1 MKSRTRRQVQDGPC
15 HTYDSLR
22 FQCVPR
28 DVLTFG
34 AALLTC
40 VLYFA
45 SLTPR
50 KGGLLIPIPNSR
62 TSAVR
67 NSVAFEKLGAEA
79 LDAIVNVRL
88 TTEEKERLRDDAD
101 MAALSMSALIR
112 ARYFGRPVVAHAD
125 QVMIK
130 ELRRLG
136 GLMKHLHNESN
147 GAYAAETSAALQL
160 LGDAIRRVGRT

>member
-1 MKSRTRRQVQDGPC
+1 MRFAFHMCAKGRTHIRRFASHMGTQPAKALPS
-15 HTYDSLR
+15 TR
-22 FQCVPR
+22 
-28 DVLTFG
+28 
-34 AALLTC
+34 LLTAGHPANRRHT
-40 VLYFA
+40 VPF
-45 SLTPR
+45 PQ
-50 KGGLLIPIPNSR
+50 
-62 TSAVR
+62 
-67 NSVAFEKLGAEA
+67 LGDEP

-136 GLMKHLHNESN
+136 GLLKKVHNDSD
-147 GAYAAETSAALQL
+147 GAYSAETSAALFL
-160 LGDAIRRVGRT
+160 VSEAIRKVGKS

>member
-1 MKSRTRRQVQDGPC
+1 MPFPQ
-15 HTYDSLR
+15 
-22 FQCVPR
+22 
-28 DVLTFG
+28 
-34 AALLTC
+34 
-40 VLYFA
+40 
-45 SLTPR
+45 
-50 KGGLLIPIPNSR
+50 
-62 TSAVR
+62 
-67 NSVAFEKLGAEA
+67 LGDEP

-136 GLMKHLHNESN
+136 GLLKKVHTDSD
-147 GAYAAETSAALQL
+147 GAYAAETSAALFL
-160 LGDAIRRVGRT
+160 VSEAIRKVSKS